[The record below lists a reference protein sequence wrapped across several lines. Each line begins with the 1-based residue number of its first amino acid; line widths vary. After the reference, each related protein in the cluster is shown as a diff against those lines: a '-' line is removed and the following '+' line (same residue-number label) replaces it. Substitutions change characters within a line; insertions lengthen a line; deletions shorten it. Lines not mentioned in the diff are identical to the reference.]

1 MDELEGLTMICLSVV
16 IGGMLGLLAPIFG
29 GLTRNRRP
37 KVELGRK
44 PKIEVELIH
53 YNQH

>member
-16 IGGMLGLLAPIFG
+16 IGGMIGLLAPIFG

-37 KVELGRK
+37 KVELGNR
-44 PKIEVELIH
+44 PHIDVELIH
-53 YNQH
+53 TNQH